1 MSLKSK
7 NNMVW
12 IDLEMT
18 GLDLEKEGIIEMAA
32 IVTDSNLNTIAEGPN
47 LVIHQ
52 RKSLLKKMD
61 EWNQKQH
68 QQSGLLEEVK
78 KSEIT
83 VKRAEEAALEFIK
96 EYCLPKK
103 SPLCGNA
110 IHHDRR
116 FIIKYM
122 PKLNEYLHYRH
133 VDVSTIKD
141 LVQRWYP
148 KDKAFPKKEDV
159 HRALPDILA
168 SIQELKFYREHYFK

>member
-18 GLDLEKEGIIEMAA
+18 GLDLEREGIIEIAT
-32 IVTDSNLNTIAEGPN
+32 IITDSNLNIVAEGPN
-47 LVIHQ
+47 LAIHQ
-52 RKSLLKKMD
+52 NASLLRKMD

-68 QQSGLLEEVK
+68 KQSGLLAEVK
-78 KSEIT
+78 ESKIT
-83 VKRAEEAALEFIK
+83 IKRAEEMTLEFIK
-96 EYCLPKK
+96 QYCIPKK

-116 FIIKYM
+116 FMIKYM
-122 PKLNEYLHYRH
+122 PRLNEYLHYRH
-133 VDVSTIKD
+133 VDVSTLKD

-148 KDKAFPKKEDV
+148 KSKDLPKKNDA
-159 HRALPDILA
+159 HRALTDIHA
-168 SIQELKFYREHYFK
+168 SIEELRFYRQHYFK